1 MNKNRPVNLD
11 LSTIKMPLA
20 AIASILHRISG
31 VFLLIGTGF
40 LVWMLSQSLDSR
52 QGFEAVRAMLQGSF
66 AKFALWVTLSA
77 VIYHLVAGIKH
88 LIIDMGIGE
97 TKEGVKL
104 LSIGVLSIAGVLI
117 ILAGVWIWV

>member
-1 MNKNRPVNLD
+1 MNRNRPVNLD
-11 LSTIKMPLA
+11 LSTIKQPLP

-31 VFLLIGTGF
+31 VFLLIGTGY

-52 QGFEAVRAMLQGSF
+52 QGFEAVRATLQGSF

-88 LIIDMGIGE
+88 LIMDMGIGE
-97 TKEGVKL
+97 TKEGVKA
-104 LSIGVLSIAGVLI
+104 LSVGVLLIAGVLI
-117 ILAGVWIWV
+117 VLAGAWIWV